1 MIKPVNPRHHIVT
14 YMPLKLL
21 LFLIQEKVLSL
32 WLKLIQEY
40 MKDEKITAPELI
52 RRMKNQNILY
62 DIIWVC
68 FLVEE
73 NEKRMNMLRNID
85 NKWTNSNL
93 WNQKLVLYF
102 LKLLSCYLYGIIKL
116 NVLSNTILLCL
127 LHLLV

>member
-1 MIKPVNPRHHIVT
+1 MIKPVNLRHHIVT

-40 MKDEKITAPELI
+40 MKDEKITASELI

-93 WNQKLVLYF
+93 WN
-102 LKLLSCYLYGIIKL
+102 
-116 NVLSNTILLCL
+116 
-127 LHLLV
+127 

>member
-1 MIKPVNPRHHIVT
+1 MIKPVNPRHYIIT

-32 WLKLIQEY
+32 WLKLIQKY

-93 WNQKLVLYF
+93 WN
-102 LKLLSCYLYGIIKL
+102 
-116 NVLSNTILLCL
+116 
-127 LHLLV
+127 